1 VALHLVKM
9 ACERPDDRGRSLSFW
24 DCREMARQLA
34 AEGVVTSI
42 SPDTV
47 RRVLEH
53 HHLKPWRHH
62 LWLSPKVPRDE
73 AFAAAVQEV
82 SDLYTRPLGDDEV
95 VLCVDEKTSLQPRP
109 RKSPTLAAQPKRPV
123 RVEHEY
129 GRCGALNLFAAFDTR
144 TGKVYGRTAER
155 KRQVEFIAFLEQLDR
170 EIPATIKTVH
180 VVLDNLRMHKG
191 KQVQAWL
198 ATHPRFV
205 FHHPR
210 VHCSWM
216 NQVEQWFS
224 ILQRKRLRIA
234 DFADK
239 AALAERLQAFITEW
253 NQVAHP
259 FRWSTKSVA
268 KVMAKCQR
276 AEVSRE
282 GETTHGG
289 MISIPLSLRRCTEH
303 RSPDDRS
310 RLGAAGEVLG
320 SEWGHSWFRERSGP
334 GRDARDRYDAQ
345 RRYDDRREHAVYP
358 AGVQRVLRV
367 ESGPADHGQDGRD
380 RRRLVTDLLSRD
392 GSAQLG
398 LGQLQFQRDVHV
410 HAQRGSSP
418 RPG

>member
-24 DCREMARQLA
+24 DCREMARQLVT
-34 AEGVVTSI
+34 EGVVDRI

-47 RRVLEH
+47 RRILEH

-73 AFAAAVQEV
+73 AFAATVREIC
-82 SDLYTRPLGDDEV
+82 DLYTRPLREDEM

-109 RKSPTLAAQPKRPV
+109 RQSPTLAAQPKRPV

-170 EIPATIKTVH
+170 EIPAEIATIH

-198 ATHPRFV
+198 AKHPRFV
-205 FHHPR
+205 FHHPP

-239 AALAERLQAFITEW
+239 ATLAERLQAYIREW

-259 FRWSTKSVA
+259 FNWSTKSVA
-268 KVMAKCQR
+268 KIMAKCQLTEAG
-276 AEVSRE
+276 AEGKQPV
-282 GETTHGG
+282 
-289 MISIPLSLRRCTEH
+289 
-303 RSPDDRS
+303 
-310 RLGAAGEVLG
+310 AA
-320 SEWGHSWFRERSGP
+320 
-334 GRDARDRYDAQ
+334 
-345 RRYDDRREHAVYP
+345 
-358 AGVQRVLRV
+358 
-367 ESGPADHGQDGRD
+367 
-380 RRRLVTDLLSRD
+380 
-392 GSAQLG
+392 
-398 LGQLQFQRDVHV
+398 
-410 HAQRGSSP
+410 
-418 RPG
+418 